1 MRKKHANGH
10 GEVKL
15 ITIYSMSYFNVR
27 VYGLL
32 INQAHQV
39 LISDEQ
45 QNGKRFSKFP
55 GGGLELGEG
64 LIDALKRE
72 FMEEC
77 NAEIEVLNHFYTTDF
92 YEKSSFNDSQVISI
106 YYFVREVKPL
116 VLDFKSRTFDFDD
129 STDQSFRW
137 VNLSDLKPESVTFK
151 TDQTVVELL
160 LKTMEL

>member
-1 MRKKHANGH
+1 
-10 GEVKL
+10 
-15 ITIYSMSYFNVR
+15 MSYFNVR

-32 INQAHQV
+32 INQAHQL

-45 QNGKRFSKFP
+45 QDGKRFSKFP

-92 YEKSSFNDSQVISI
+92 YEKSAFNDSQVISI

-116 VLDFKSRTFDFDD
+116 VLDFKSSTFDFDE
-129 STDQSFRW
+129 SADQSFRW
-137 VNLSDLKPESVTFK
+137 INLSDLTPEAVTFK
-151 TDQTVVELL
+151 TDKKVVELL
-160 LKTMEL
+160 LTTMEL